1 MKECRLDGQ
10 LVKHNIILKL
20 QTAAMEVM
28 SQSLSQLRA
37 VLEQLSLLQVEAMFL
52 RDL

>member
-1 MKECRLDGQ
+1 
-10 LVKHNIILKL
+10 
-20 QTAAMEVM
+20 MEVM